1 MKTVAYLVL
10 LLAAGLPQTS
20 VQVDVIPP
28 ADSRITVE
36 RIAPYTIVLTNNTT
50 HAITGLAV
58 EWVAGGPPRLSYWG
72 TMDLSSPSC
81 LQKVWSFL
89 RLQTT

>member
-1 MKTVAYLVL
+1 MKTVRYLVL
-10 LLAAGLPQTS
+10 VLAAGLPQTS
-20 VQVDVIPP
+20 VQVDVMPP

-58 EWVAGGPPRLSYWG
+58 EWVAGGPP
-72 TMDLSSPSC
+72 
-81 LQKVWSFL
+81 
-89 RLQTT
+89 QTLLLGHYGFKQPIVPAKGMVGQSI

>member
-50 HAITGLAV
+50 RAITGLAP
-58 EWVAGGPPRLSYWG
+58 ARPPACPRGPRAAA
-72 TMDLSSPSC
+72 
-81 LQKVWSFL
+81 
-89 RLQTT
+89 